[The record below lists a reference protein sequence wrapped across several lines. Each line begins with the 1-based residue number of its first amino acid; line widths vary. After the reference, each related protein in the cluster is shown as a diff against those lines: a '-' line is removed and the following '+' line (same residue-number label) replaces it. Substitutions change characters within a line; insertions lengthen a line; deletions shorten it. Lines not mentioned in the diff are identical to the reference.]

1 VAPIARTVDGHFALQ
16 RRLIGRGGARW
27 STVQVFA
34 LPQAG
39 PVLECAALL
48 GRLGEP
54 IEWRIVTDDRFQS
67 VLLRWN
73 VSAGWTMIKRRA
85 DQS

>member
-1 VAPIARTVDGHFALQ
+1 VAAIAQTVDGRFALQ

-27 STVQVFA
+27 STVQIFA
-34 LPQAG
+34 LAQAG
-39 PVLECAALL
+39 TVLECATLL

-73 VSAGWTMIKRRA
+73 ASGGWTMIKRRTGQA
-85 DQS
+85 